1 MNRKGLII
9 FSALC
14 CLIWSTQGCSL
25 APKYTRPASPVAES
39 WPKGDAYKDS
49 GAVAGEKPAADI
61 PWNEFFVN
69 PKLRKVID
77 LAITNNRDL
86 RVAAL
91 NIEKTQAL
99 YRIQRS
105 ELFPRVNA
113 SAADS
118 VQRIPASLS
127 STGSAMI
134 ARQYSLNVGFS
145 AYELDFFGRI
155 RSLKDKALE
164 QYLATEQAKS
174 STQISLV
181 SEVAG
186 AWLMLAADK
195 ERLRIAKETF
205 AAQEAT
211 CDMIK
216 RRFTAGASSELDYRQ
231 AQTRVEAARIDI
243 VAYTGKTA
251 QDENALALLVGASV
265 PADLMPED
273 SGVID
278 GESNA
283 VKNTAPDLPSSVLL
297 KRPDI
302 LMAESQLKSANANIG
317 AARAAFFPRI
327 ALTGTY
333 GVASGELSELFKG
346 GPAWSFMPQISIPLF
361 DAGNNKANLKV
372 ANIDRDIAVARYEKA
387 IQTAFREVSDALAQS
402 GTVND
407 RLKAQQA
414 LLDATAESFRLS
426 DQRYK
431 GGIDSYLTLLDA
443 QRSLYSAQQAM
454 IDARLLR
461 LSSRVTLYKV
471 LGGGVSAK

>member
-1 MNRKGLII
+1 MKNNTRSLPEDVTIMNRKGLII

-14 CLIWSTQGCSL
+14 CLIWSIQGCSL

-49 GAVAGEKPAADI
+49 GAGAGEKPAADI

-145 AYELDFFGRI
+145 AYELDFFGRV

-195 ERLRIAKETF
+195 ERLRIAKETLV
-205 AAQEAT
+205 AQ
-211 CDMIK
+211 
-216 RRFTAGASSELDYRQ
+216 
-231 AQTRVEAARIDI
+231 
-243 VAYTGKTA
+243 
-251 QDENALALLVGASV
+251 
-265 PADLMPED
+265 
-273 SGVID
+273 
-278 GESNA
+278 
-283 VKNTAPDLPSSVLL
+283 
-297 KRPDI
+297 
-302 LMAESQLKSANANIG
+302 
-317 AARAAFFPRI
+317 
-327 ALTGTY
+327 
-333 GVASGELSELFKG
+333 
-346 GPAWSFMPQISIPLF
+346 
-361 DAGNNKANLKV
+361 
-372 ANIDRDIAVARYEKA
+372 
-387 IQTAFREVSDALAQS
+387 
-402 GTVND
+402 
-407 RLKAQQA
+407 
-414 LLDATAESFRLS
+414 
-426 DQRYK
+426 
-431 GGIDSYLTLLDA
+431 
-443 QRSLYSAQQAM
+443 
-454 IDARLLR
+454 
-461 LSSRVTLYKV
+461 
-471 LGGGVSAK
+471 

>member
-1 MNRKGLII
+1 
-9 FSALC
+9 
-14 CLIWSTQGCSL
+14 
-25 APKYTRPASPVAES
+25 
-39 WPKGDAYKDS
+39 
-49 GAVAGEKPAADI
+49 
-61 PWNEFFVN
+61 
-69 PKLRKVID
+69 
-77 LAITNNRDL
+77 
-86 RVAAL
+86 
-91 NIEKTQAL
+91 
-99 YRIQRS
+99 
-105 ELFPRVNA
+105 
-113 SAADS
+113 
-118 VQRIPASLS
+118 
-127 STGSAMI
+127 
-134 ARQYSLNVGFS
+134 
-145 AYELDFFGRI
+145 
-155 RSLKDKALE
+155 
-164 QYLATEQAKS
+164 
-174 STQISLV
+174 
-181 SEVAG
+181 
-186 AWLMLAADK
+186 
-195 ERLRIAKETF
+195 
-205 AAQEAT
+205 
-211 CDMIK
+211 MIK

-273 SGVID
+273 AGVID

-283 VKNTAPDLPSSVLL
+283 VKNTAPGLPSSVLL

-346 GPAWSFMPQISIPLF
+346 GPAWSFMPQITVPLF

-454 IDARLLR
+454 VDARLLR

-471 LGGGVSAK
+471 FGGGVSAK